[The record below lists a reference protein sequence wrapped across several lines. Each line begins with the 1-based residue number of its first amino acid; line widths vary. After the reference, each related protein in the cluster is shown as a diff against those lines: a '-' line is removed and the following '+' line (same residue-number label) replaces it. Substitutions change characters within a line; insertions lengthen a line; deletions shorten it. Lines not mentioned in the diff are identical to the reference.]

1 VGTDISGSS
10 ALLVGFADTETT
22 ATAHLAQIL
31 LALAHFSLVHLTRH
45 QRHGTVG
52 TDIVGSR
59 ALVVGFVD
67 TETDTVGTGTFV
79 SCTLDT
85 DTSEAAQWAQ
95 IFLARALLSLA
106 LPTLKQLHTTAHL
119 AQRLLA
125 LAHFSL
131 VHLMRHQRH
140 GTVGTDICGSSALVV
155 GFVDTETDIFGTGT
169 FVSLAHLI
177 QTPAKR
183 HSGHRHFWLKGSC
196 RWLC

>member
-1 VGTDISGSS
+1 MGTDIFGSS

-67 TETDTVGTGTFV
+67 TETDTFGTGTFV

-95 IFLARALLSLA
+95 TFLAQALLSLA
-106 LPTLKQLHTTAHL
+106 LPTLKQLPSHTWH
-119 AQRLLA
+119 
-125 LAHFSL
+125 
-131 VHLMRHQRH
+131 
-140 GTVGTDICGSSALVV
+140 
-155 GFVDTETDIFGTGT
+155 
-169 FVSLAHLI
+169 
-177 QTPAKR
+177 
-183 HSGHRHFWLKGSC
+183 
-196 RWLC
+196 